1 ISNKNQIDQQ
11 NKLLKQVLLWLG
23 FIIFLVLVFTLIS
36 YLRTNFKYDN
46 VEFEVVKDSGG
57 IIFFKTSLPV
67 VSDGK
72 NLNYNFYLRNDPK
85 DLKNVRFEGKLDI
98 KEFMV
103 MNYTNE
109 FSCEGYGAIAIANMN
124 SLYNLIGTKVMKDD
138 NATCD
143 EQGRYIFLKILSGE
157 KTKVEQFGPACY
169 NLYVKD
175 CEILEA
181 TERFMLETFVKIA
194 SEKESTSEEKDMS
207 ISEKKQLCIELCAG
221 NSINI
226 PIIKNECSLNCND
239 IYYYGGEEELDKYIF
254 NLEV

>member
-1 ISNKNQIDQQ
+1 MVKKKAVKKKVAKKKTKKEKVEEVFEVRKKGEEKLIEKKGSEEIPISNKNQIDQQ
-11 NKLLKQVLLWLG
+11 NKLLKQVLFWLG

-36 YLRTNFKYDN
+36 YLRTNFKYDD

-143 EQGRYIFLKILSGE
+143 EEGRYMFVKILAGE
-157 KTKVEQFGPACY
+157 KTKIERFGPSCY

-175 CEILEA
+175 CEILKA
-181 TERFMLETFVKIA
+181 TERFMLETFVKIDDF
-194 SEKESTSEEKDMS
+194 EDE
-207 ISEKKQLCIELCAG
+207 
-221 NSINI
+221 
-226 PIIKNECSLNCND
+226 P
-239 IYYYGGEEELDKYIF
+239 
-254 NLEV
+254 